1 MLSLLPAW
9 EKYLKSDF
17 FHNDFECFLPLSND
31 ESNNS
36 LGVHLLYCKYKNSGV
51 ISISPALAPHDS
63 LKRAFM
69 GDLMSDPKALANTLI
84 RLQKAESRLAD
95 YISNFPGI
103 FFTQRPDLSF
113 SYLSNGIKKLYP
125 MDYAQFHR
133 SGGFFLDKLWEQDR
147 EHFKNELQAF
157 SGQKETFSFTYR
169 IKTFP
174 EEKIMYLLDVR
185 TPIITSNQKLLGYDG
200 VFIDITRQAIAEL
213 RLSNSVWREGLSTLT
228 NGLVHDFSN
237 LMAGIYSISELYG
250 GMINSDDPMS
260 KGMGQIKKSALQA
273 QKLVRRII
281 DLHRDKPANRSLL
294 DLRELLH
301 DQMDLVGILIPPSAT
316 FKANFGKGDVHAF
329 IEETGFRQVILN
341 LVINARDVI
350 DRKGKIKLTLR
361 KVNQGDKLSKSFS
374 GENDFAPNDGAL
386 ISISDN
392 GTGIPP
398 ENFTKV
404 FDPFFT
410 TKGNNSGSGFG
421 LYNCK
426 LFVED
431 HKGLIGFNSKKEKE
445 LSFTFFCP
453 PTPVTK
459 NKYDSLY
466 FYYLALGTNFP
477 KWYCILDL
485 SRPLLSYKIIS
496 PCNLPSE

>member
-1 MLSLLPAW
+1 MKISKSKRSYNLHNLSVVFFIVMKVPHFEICQIKIDRDGNILSSSDSFTNWIGSSLDDIRNENFRITMLSLLPAW

-213 RLSNSVWREGLSTLT
+213 RLSNSVLE
-228 NGLVHDFSN
+228 
-237 LMAGIYSISELYG
+237 
-250 GMINSDDPMS
+250 
-260 KGMGQIKKSALQA
+260 
-273 QKLVRRII
+273 RRSF
-281 DLHRDKPANRSLL
+281 H
-294 DLRELLH
+294 
-301 DQMDLVGILIPPSAT
+301 
-316 FKANFGKGDVHAF
+316 
-329 IEETGFRQVILN
+329 LN
-341 LVINARDVI
+341 QWI
-350 DRKGKIKLTLR
+350 
-361 KVNQGDKLSKSFS
+361 
-374 GENDFAPNDGAL
+374 GA
-386 ISISDN
+386 
-392 GTGIPP
+392 
-398 ENFTKV
+398 
-404 FDPFFT
+404 
-410 TKGNNSGSGFG
+410 
-421 LYNCK
+421 
-426 LFVED
+426 
-431 HKGLIGFNSKKEKE
+431 
-445 LSFTFFCP
+445 
-453 PTPVTK
+453 
-459 NKYDSLY
+459 
-466 FYYLALGTNFP
+466 
-477 KWYCILDL
+477 
-485 SRPLLSYKIIS
+485 
-496 PCNLPSE
+496 

>member
-1 MLSLLPAW
+1 M
-9 EKYLKSDF
+9 
-17 FHNDFECFLPLSND
+17 
-31 ESNNS
+31 
-36 LGVHLLYCKYKNSGV
+36 
-51 ISISPALAPHDS
+51 
-63 LKRAFM
+63 
-69 GDLMSDPKALANTLI
+69 
-84 RLQKAESRLAD
+84 
-95 YISNFPGI
+95 
-103 FFTQRPDLSF
+103 
-113 SYLSNGIKKLYP
+113 
-125 MDYAQFHR
+125 
-133 SGGFFLDKLWEQDR
+133 
-147 EHFKNELQAF
+147 
-157 SGQKETFSFTYR
+157 
-169 IKTFP
+169 
-174 EEKIMYLLDVR
+174 
-185 TPIITSNQKLLGYDG
+185 
-200 VFIDITRQAIAEL
+200 FIDITRQAIAEL

-361 KVNQGDKLSKSFS
+361 KVNQGDKLSKSFQ
-374 GENDFAPNDGAL
+374 EKNDFAPNDGAL

-398 ENFTKV
+398 ENFNKV
-404 FDPFFT
+404 FDPFF
-410 TKGNNSGSGFG
+410 
-421 LYNCK
+421 
-426 LFVED
+426 
-431 HKGLIGFNSKKEKE
+431 H
-445 LSFTFFCP
+445 
-453 PTPVTK
+453 
-459 NKYDSLY
+459 NKR
-466 FYYLALGTNFP
+466 
-477 KWYCILDL
+477 K
-485 SRPLLSYKIIS
+485 
-496 PCNLPSE
+496 